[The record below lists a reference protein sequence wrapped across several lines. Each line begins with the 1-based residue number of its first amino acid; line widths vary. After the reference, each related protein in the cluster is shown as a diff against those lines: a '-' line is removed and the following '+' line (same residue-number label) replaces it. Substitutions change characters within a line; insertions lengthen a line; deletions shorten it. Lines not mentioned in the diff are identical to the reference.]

1 MGKAGS
7 EEFVIP
13 VSYGSTEEIET
24 GRWSS
29 LKPETLAMT
38 PPCREAC
45 PIGTDIPLFLHFI
58 ERGRYAEALSTIL
71 IENPFPGVCG
81 RVCYHP
87 CEAGCNRAQYDESV
101 SIQVLER
108 FVSSITSEGVYI
120 HTAASAD
127 PKKIAIIGS
136 GPAGLSCAYFLA
148 LLGHHP
154 TIFEAKKEPGGVMR
168 WGIPPFRLPKAALK
182 KDLQRILA
190 LPIELRTNCRAGKDV
205 TLDELDR
212 FDAVFLSPGAE
223 VNALLSVEG
232 ENLEGVWNG
241 GEFLERINAG
251 EKVKLGKNTIVVGGG
266 NTAMDVAR
274 SARRL
279 GSSVTVAY
287 RRTRDEMPAIRDE
300 IDEAEQEGIGF
311 KFLIQPKK
319 IRRKRGGKLEVT
331 SQCMRLS
338 TPDKDNR
345 RKAVPIKGEFIKLEA
360 DNVISAVGESVNLSW
375 IPESLTRDGLIATEA
390 SSKFFAGGDA
400 VLQPRSIATAIA
412 AAKRAA
418 ISMDLMF
425 RGIQD
430 VETISKIRT
439 GGKGSLSFG
448 AYVRAREKGEWPEA
462 KDVISYGQIKTLY
475 FEKSERVK
483 ARKLGNEKRLKSFLE
498 VNLGTNA
505 EKALL
510 SASRCYSCGM
520 CNACYNCFYFCPEGA
535 ISIDPDNRTRA
546 VDFTHCKGCG
556 TCMRACPRNAVEMRD
571 LP

>member
-29 LKPETLAMT
+29 LKPQALVMT
-38 PPCREAC
+38 PPCQEAC
-45 PIGTDIPLFLHFI
+45 PLGTDIPLFLHLVDQ
-58 ERGRYAEALSTIL
+58 GKYAEALSTIL
-71 IENPFPGVCG
+71 VENPFPGVCG

-87 CEAGCNRAQYDESV
+87 CEVSCNRAQYDEAV

-108 FVSSITSEGVYI
+108 FVSSITSEHIYI
-120 HTAASAD
+120 HTDASIN
-127 PKKIAIIGS
+127 PKGIAIIGS

-168 WGIPPFRLPKAALK
+168 WGIPQFRLPKSALK
-182 KDLQRILA
+182 KDIKRILA
-190 LPIELRTNCRAGKDV
+190 LPIELRTNCRVGKDL

-223 VNALLSVEG
+223 VNALLSIEG
-232 ENLEGVWNG
+232 ENLEGVWKG
-241 GEFLERINAG
+241 GELLERINAG
-251 EKVKLGKNTIVVGGG
+251 EKIKLGEKTIVVGGG

-274 SARRL
+274 SALRL
-279 GSSVTVAY
+279 GSKVTIAY

-300 IDEAEQEGIGF
+300 INEAEEEGIDF
-311 KFLIQPKK
+311 RFLMQPKK
-319 IRRKRGGKLEVT
+319 IRRIRSGKLEVT
-331 SQCMRLS
+331 FQRMKLGA
-338 TPDKDNR
+338 PDKDNR
-345 RKAVPIKGEFIKLEA
+345 RKAVPIRGEFLKLEA
-360 DNVISAVGESVNLSW
+360 DNLISAVGESVNLSW
-375 IPESLTRDGLIATEA
+375 VPEALIKDGLIATEA
-390 SSKFFAGGDA
+390 SSRIFAGGDA
-400 VLQPRSIATAIA
+400 VLQSRTIATAIA

-430 VETISKIRT
+430 REVISRIRN
-439 GGKGSLSFG
+439 GNKGSLSIK
-448 AYVRAREKGEWPEA
+448 AYLQAREKGEWPIA
-462 KDVISYGQIKTLY
+462 KDVISQEQIKTLY
-475 FEKSERVK
+475 FEKSERVR
-483 ARKLGNEKRLKSFLE
+483 ARKLGHEKRLKSFLE
-498 VNLGTNA
+498 VNLRTSAG
-505 EKALL
+505 KALL
-510 SASRCYSCGM
+510 SASRCYSCGT

-535 ISIDPDNRTRA
+535 ISINPDQRTRT

-556 TCMRACPRNAVEMRD
+556 TCMRACPRNAVEMRVTS
-571 LP
+571 